1 MAIPEW
7 QSKLSPEM
15 KFLRLFGRV
24 TRRLVWETVTDETM
38 GLSAQMAYQF
48 LFTLAPGL
56 LFLWHLL
63 GLFGTDPAKLH
74 KMLGV
79 VRAFL
84 PPDPKV
90 QEILDSV
97 VANVI
102 VTGSG
107 GTLATAGIF
116 LGIYLGT
123 LFISTISRALSHTHG
138 VTEDRNWWSKYII
151 SFLLLF
157 WFGITIIFAFN
168 LTVFGETLA
177 GIAEVNFQLRIPLQE
192 WVAALNLPFTALAL
206 VVLALALYLLT
217 PENYLTIRQ
226 ALPGAIFFSVGWM
239 TVTKLFQFY
248 VARYDRYNPTYLALA
263 SIIVLLTWMYLVC
276 LLLLLGGKL
285 NAILRRD
292 RDRRSTSPSS
302 TPVKQAA

>member
-1 MAIPEW
+1 
-7 QSKLSPEM
+7 M
-15 KFLRLFGRV
+15 KFLRKCGRV
-24 TRRLVWETVTDETM
+24 IRRFLWETVTDETM

-63 GLFGTDPAKLH
+63 ALFGTDPAKLN

-84 PPDPKV
+84 PPDPRV

-97 VANVI
+97 VANVL
-102 VTGSG
+102 VTGSSG
-107 GTLATAGIF
+107 WVEIAGIF

-123 LFISTISRALSHTHG
+123 MFISTISYALTRTHG
-138 VTEDRNWWSKYII
+138 VLEYRHRWSKYFI

-157 WFGITIIFAFN
+157 WFGITILCAFN
-168 LTVFGETLA
+168 LIVFGESLA
-177 GIAEVNFQLRIPLQE
+177 GIAEVNFQLGIPLQN
-192 WVAALNLPFTALAL
+192 WVAALNLPLTAIALVILAL
-206 VVLALALYLLT
+206 GLYLLT
-217 PENYLTIRQ
+217 PQHYLTIRQ
-226 ALPGAIFFSVGWM
+226 ALPGAIFFSVGWL

-248 VARYDRYNPTYLALA
+248 VNRYDRYNPTYLALA
-263 SIIVLLTWMYLVC
+263 SIIMLLTWMYLTC

-285 NAILRRD
+285 NAILLRENERE
-292 RDRRSTSPSS
+292 
-302 TPVKQAA
+302 AARAEATAQSEPQPA

>member
-1 MAIPEW
+1 MAIPER
-7 QSKLSPEM
+7 QSKLPPTM
-15 KFLRLFGRV
+15 KYLRLTGSV
-24 TRRLVWETVTDETM
+24 VRRLVWETATDETM
-38 GLSAQMAYQF
+38 GLSAQMAYQM

-63 GLFGTDPAKLH
+63 SLFGTDPAKLH

-90 QEILDSV
+90 QEILDTI

-102 VTGSG
+102 VTGNG
-107 GTLATAGIF
+107 GALATAGII

-123 LFISTISRALSHTHG
+123 LFISTISHALSRTYG
-138 VTEDRNWWSKYII
+138 VKEDSNWWSKYII
-151 SFLLLF
+151 SLLLLF
-157 WFGITIIFAFN
+157 WFGITILLAFN
-168 LTVFGETLA
+168 ITVFGETLA
-177 GIAEVNFQLRIPLQE
+177 GIAEVNFRLRIPLQE
-192 WVAALNLPFTALAL
+192 WVAALNVPFTAIAL
-206 VVLALALYLLT
+206 VILALALYLLT
-217 PENYLTIRQ
+217 PVNYLTIRQ
-226 ALPGAIFFSVGWM
+226 ALPGAIFFSAGWM

-263 SIIVLLTWMYLVC
+263 SIIMLLTWMYLTC

-285 NAILRRD
+285 NAILRREGE
-292 RDRRSTSPSS
+292 RRETAVGAPQ
-302 TPVKQAA
+302 PA